1 MSATLPLSATPLYTG
16 TTYRTCPRSGL
27 QFEAQAE
34 RLMIVNA
41 VIAVV
46 ALLVGG
52 LLAIGVVLT
61 RWPAVHWLAADT
73 FYMVLTAHGI
83 DMLIFWMIFFEV
95 AVLYFC
101 SSTLLRCRIATP
113 WLAWL
118 AAGMMLVGAVM
129 NNVAVFQGGS
139 SVMMTSYVPMMA
151 APTFYLGLILF
162 AVGALIATFVF
173 FGTLVIA
180 KRDKTYQGSVPL
192 VTFGAITA
200 AIIAVFTIASG
211 AIILIPTF
219 MLSMGWIKSV
229 DPLMYR
235 TIWWAFGHS
244 SQQVN
249 VAVHISIWYA
259 VAAICF
265 GAKPMSE
272 RVSRGAFLLY
282 ILFLQLASAHH
293 LLADPG
299 MSTGWKIVNTSYF
312 MYFAVLASMI
322 HGLTIPGAI
331 EVAQRAK
338 GYNRGLFEWLRKAPW
353 GNPVFSGMFI
363 SLIGFGF
370 LGGISGVMMGTEQ
383 LNMLIHN
390 TIYVPG
396 HFHATVVVGTT
407 LSFMALTY
415 FLIPVLFKR
424 EMIVPGLA
432 KLQPYLFG
440 LSMYFFCLVMM
451 GAGTLGVSRR
461 HWDMALTGAA
471 LGYEWPGAAYLM
483 MGLVGIAGIA
493 AIAGGGLYIYI
504 TVGSLLWGKK
514 LDSGVVSPTFTPI
527 PRTAPSGVVQTYG
540 SAGFAAPGTFM
551 LAMLF
556 LVAFILY
563 YFINWKYLGQLW
575 GLA

>member
-1 MSATLPLSATPLYTG
+1 MW
-16 TTYRTCPRSGL
+16 
-27 QFEAQAE
+27 
-34 RLMIVNA
+34 VNA
-41 VIAVV
+41 VTAVV

-52 LLAIGVVLT
+52 ILAIGVVLT

-83 DMLIFWMIFFEV
+83 DMLIFWIIFFEV

-101 SSTLLRCRIATP
+101 SSTLLRCRLATP
-113 WLAWL
+113 GFAWL
-118 AAGMMLVGAVM
+118 AFVLMLVGGIM

-151 APTFYLGLILF
+151 SPFFYLGLILF
-162 AVGALIATFVF
+162 AVGALVACFVF

-219 MLSMGWIKSV
+219 LLSVGIISAV
-229 DPLMYR
+229 DPLVYR

-244 SQQVN
+244 SQQIN
-249 VAVHISIWYA
+249 VAAHISIWYA
-259 VAAICF
+259 VAAIAF

-299 MSTGWKIVNTSYF
+299 VSTAWKVVNTSYF

-338 GYNRGLFEWLRKAPW
+338 GYNNGLFEWLRKAPW
-353 GNPVFSGMFI
+353 GNPVWSGVFI
-363 SLIGFGF
+363 SIIGFGF

-383 LNMLIHN
+383 LNMIIHN

-415 FLIPVLFKR
+415 FLIPVLFRR
-424 EMIVPGLA
+424 EMINPGLA
-432 KLQPYLFG
+432 KFQPYMFG

-461 HWDMALTGAA
+461 HWDMSFSGAA
-471 LGYEWPGAAYLM
+471 MAYEWPGAAYLM

-493 AIAGGGLYIYI
+493 AILGGGIYIYI
-504 TVGSLLWGKK
+504 TVGSILWGKK
-514 LDSGVVSPTFTPI
+514 LDAGTVSPNFTPI
-527 PRTAPSGVVQTYG
+527 PPTAPTVVAQSYG
-540 SAGFAAPGTFM
+540 SAGFAAPGTFV
-551 LAMLF
+551 LAMVF
-556 LVAFILY
+556 LVSFILY
-563 YFINWKYLGQLW
+563 YFINWKYLSQVW
-575 GLA
+575 GLS

>member
-1 MSATLPLSATPLYTG
+1 MS

-27 QFEAQAE
+27 QFESQAE
-34 RLMIVNA
+34 KLMIVNA
-41 VIAVV
+41 VTAVV

-52 LLAIGVVLT
+52 ILAIGVVLT
-61 RWPAVHWLAADT
+61 RWPTVHWLAADT

-83 DMLIFWMIFFEV
+83 DMLIFWIIFFEI

-101 SSTLLRCRIATP
+101 SSTLLRCR
-113 WLAWL
+113 L
-118 AAGMMLVGAVM
+118 AAPKFAWAAFALMLIGAVM
-129 NNVAVFQGGS
+129 NNVSVFQGGS

-162 AVGALIATFVF
+162 AVGALIGCFVF
-173 FGTLVIA
+173 FGTLVVA

-192 VTFGAITA
+192 VTFGAIVA
-200 AIIAVFTIASG
+200 AIIAVFTISSG

-219 MLSMGWIKSV
+219 LLSVGLIPSV
-229 DPLMYR
+229 DPLAYR
-235 TIWWAFGHS
+235 VIWWAFGHS
-244 SQQVN
+244 SQQIN
-249 VAVHISIWYA
+249 VAAHISIWYA
-259 VAAICF
+259 VAAIAF

-299 MSTGWKIVNTSYF
+299 VSTAWKVVNTSYF

-338 GYNRGLFEWLRKAPW
+338 GYNNGLFEWLRKAPW
-353 GNPVFSGMFI
+353 GNPVFSGVFI
-363 SLIGFGF
+363 SIIGFGF
-370 LGGISGVMMGTEQ
+370 LGGITGVMMGTEQ
-383 LNMLIHN
+383 LNMIIHN

-415 FLIPVLFKR
+415 FLIPVLFRR
-424 EMIVPGLA
+424 EMINPGLA
-432 KLQPYLFG
+432 KIQPYFFG

-461 HWDMALTGAA
+461 HWDMAFNGAA
-471 LGYEWPGAAYLM
+471 LAYEWPGAAYLL
-483 MGLVGIAGIA
+483 MGLVGIAGVF
-493 AIAGGGLYIYI
+493 AITGGAMYIYI
-504 TVGSLLWGKK
+504 TVGSLLWGKQ
-514 LDSGVVSPTFTPI
+514 LDGGKTSATFTPI
-527 PRTAPSGVVQTYG
+527 PPTAPSAVAQSYG
-540 SAGFAAPGTFM
+540 SAGFAAPGTFV
-551 LAMLF
+551 LAMVF
-556 LVAFILY
+556 LVSFILY
-563 YFINWKYLGQLW
+563 YFINWKYLSQVW
-575 GLA
+575 GLS

>member
-1 MSATLPLSATPLYTG
+1 MTA

-27 QFEAQAE
+27 QFESQAE
-34 RLMIVNA
+34 KLMIANA
-41 VIAVV
+41 VAAVV

-83 DMLIFWMIFFEV
+83 DMLIFWIIFFEV
-95 AVLYFC
+95 AVLYFA

-113 WLAWL
+113 KIAW
-118 AAGMMLVGAVM
+118 AGFALMLIGAVM
-129 NNVAVFQGGS
+129 NNLTVFQGGS

-151 APTFYLGLILF
+151 SSWFYLGLILF
-162 AVGALIATFVF
+162 AVGALVACFVF
-173 FGTLVIA
+173 FGTLVVA
-180 KRDKTYQGSVPL
+180 KREKTYEGSVPL

-200 AIIAVFTIASG
+200 AIIAVFTIVSG
-211 AIILIPTF
+211 AIILIPTYLMALGF
-219 MLSMGWIKSV
+219 INEV
-229 DPLMYR
+229 DPLIYR

-244 SQQVN
+244 SQQIN
-249 VAVHISIWYA
+249 VAAHISIWYA
-259 VAAICF
+259 IAAICF

-299 MSTGWKIVNTSYF
+299 MSTEWKVVNTSYF

-331 EVAQRAK
+331 EVAQREK
-338 GYNRGLFEWLRKAPW
+338 GYTKGLFEWLRKAPW

-424 EMIVPGLA
+424 EMINPGLA
-432 KLQPYLFG
+432 KLQPYMFG

-461 HWDMALTGAA
+461 HWDMAMGGSPLA
-471 LGYEWPGAAYLM
+471 YEFPGAAYLM

-493 AIAGGGLYIYI
+493 AILGGAIYIYI

-514 LDSGVVSPTFTPI
+514 LDAGVQTTQTIPLPKTPM
-527 PRTAPSGVVQTYG
+527 PNVVVQSHG
-540 SAGFAAPGTFM
+540 SAGFAAPGTFA
-551 LAMLF
+551 LAMVF
-556 LVAFILY
+556 LISFVLY
-563 YFINWKYLGQLW
+563 YFINWKYLSQVW
-575 GLA
+575 GLS

>member
-1 MSATLPLSATPLYTG
+1 MSNT

-34 RLMIVNA
+34 KLMLVNA
-41 VIAVV
+41 VVAVV
-46 ALLVGG
+46 FLLLGG
-52 LLAIGVVLT
+52 ILAIGVVLT
-61 RWPAVHWLAADT
+61 RWPAVHWLEADT
-73 FYMVLTAHGI
+73 FYQVLTAHGI
-83 DMLIFWMIFFEV
+83 DMLIFWIIFFEV

-113 WLAWL
+113 RMAWL
-118 AAGMMLVGAVM
+118 AFALMLIGAIT

-151 APTFYLGLILF
+151 APSFYLGLILF
-162 AVGALIATFVF
+162 AVGALIACFVF

-192 VTFGAITA
+192 VTFGAIVA
-200 AIIAVFTIASG
+200 AIIAVFTITSG

-219 MLSMGWIKSV
+219 LMSIGLVQHI
-229 DPLMYR
+229 DPLIYR

-244 SQQVN
+244 SQQIN
-249 VAVHISIWYA
+249 VAAHISIWYA
-259 VAAICF
+259 VAAIAF

-299 MSTGWKIVNTSYF
+299 MSTAWKVVNTSYF

-331 EVAQRAK
+331 EVAQRQK
-338 GYNRGLFEWLRKAPW
+338 GYNNGLFEWLRKAPW

-383 LNMLIHN
+383 LNMIIHN

-424 EMIVPGLA
+424 EMISPGLA

-440 LSMYFFCLVMM
+440 FSMYFFCLVMM

-461 HWDMALTGAA
+461 HWDMAFAGAA
-471 LGYEWPGAAYLM
+471 QAYEWPGAAYLM
-483 MGLVGIAGIA
+483 MGLVGISGVA
-493 AIAGGGLYIYI
+493 AIAGGAIYIYV
-504 TVGSLLWGKK
+504 TVGSLLWGKR
-514 LDSGVVSPTFTPI
+514 LDSGKHSNTFTPI
-527 PRTAPSGVVQTYG
+527 PVTPASPVIQNYG
-540 SAGFAAPGTFM
+540 SAGFAAPGTFV
-551 LAMLF
+551 LAMVF
-556 LVAFILY
+556 LVAFVLY
-563 YFINWKYLGQLW
+563 YFINWKYLSQVW
-575 GLA
+575 GLS